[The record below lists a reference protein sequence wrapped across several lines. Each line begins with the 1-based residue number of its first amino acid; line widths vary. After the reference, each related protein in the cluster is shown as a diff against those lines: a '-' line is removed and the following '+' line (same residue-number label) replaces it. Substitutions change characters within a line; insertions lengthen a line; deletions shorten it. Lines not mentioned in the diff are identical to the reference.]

1 MEKGVTVNAAA
12 SKTVSEAAVAK
23 PTEKNTVAEIKAYL
37 SENGIEFASSAKKAD
52 LLALV

>member
-1 MEKGVTVNAAA
+1 M
-12 SKTVSEAAVAK
+12 
-23 PTEKNTVAEIKAYL
+23 KAYL

>member
-1 MEKGVTVNAAA
+1 M
-12 SKTVSEAAVAK
+12 
-23 PTEKNTVAEIKAYL
+23 